1 MFFGWPTLHFRRAK
15 VGVCIRC
22 SSVLKIQARKCYIES
37 LSLVAEDKKAAFLK
51 VKGPLYSCL
60 LIAHLPSGSRM
71 LNWHLETIAFF
82 SCDYIS
88 STDHQTHTQIASF
101 PGSPWEQGHT
111 QALWQKCN
119 GAWENPARRH
129 TGDVMIQPLS
139 FPFLSNT
146 SWDYTRSMFLWQPLT
161 FPILVYTLWE
171 WDKNER
177 LQSCNIQ
184 SNKAKTI
191 DTITTVDR
199 KIFALK
205 IIHVLNFHVKN
216 ISPLDDSTMQ
226 HVYFS
231 RI

>member
-37 LSLVAEDKKAAFLK
+37 LSLVAEDKKAASHK

-60 LIAHLPSGSRM
+60 LIPHLPSGSRM

-88 STDHQTHTQIASF
+88 STDLQTHTQIASF

-129 TGDVMIQPLS
+129 TGDVMIQPPELS
-139 FPFLSNT
+139 ISIKHIMRLHKVHV
-146 SWDYTRSMFLWQPLT
+146 SM
-161 FPILVYTLWE
+161 
-171 WDKNER
+171 
-177 LQSCNIQ
+177 
-184 SNKAKTI
+184 ATI
-191 DTITTVDR
+191 DLSYLSVYIMRMRQKRETSKLQHSKQQGEDYR
-199 KIFALK
+199 
-205 IIHVLNFHVKN
+205 HYNYCRSENFCIKN
-216 ISPLDDSTMQ
+216 NNSRFK
-226 HVYFS
+226 FS
-231 RI
+231 R